1 MLKQML
7 KYKLYLV
14 FILIFII
21 AEPTLNSIMN
31 FLLQRMF
38 NMSTPGGSTIELLR
52 MLSLGFLLWMLKRI
66 IIYSNGVVK
75 SRFICNAKRDVK
87 HKLFVKMMG
96 LDTSNIA
103 NIATSG
109 EYISI
114 YIHHLWLYWQY

>member
-75 SRFICNAKRDVK
+75 SRFICKDD
-87 HKLFVKMMG
+87 G
-96 LDTSNIA
+96 T
-103 NIATSG
+103 
-109 EYISI
+109 
-114 YIHHLWLYWQY
+114 